1 MDWTNA
7 NFLPALIPIPPLVA
21 FFLIV
26 LFTTRSRTL
35 TQILAIGSVAIS
47 WLMSLAMVF
56 RAIQLKALGI
66 NPPAGPGVF
75 GSSSNWL
82 VNGTQA
88 ASGAI
93 NFGVMVDPLTTVMLF
108 MVPLT
113 CLLIFIYSLGYM
125 AHDRLNT
132 RFFAFLSL
140 FAGGMLLLV
149 VADNLL
155 LLFIGW
161 EIMGLCSYLL
171 IGFWY
176 EKPSAYKAAIKAF
189 MTTRI
194 GDVIMTLG
202 IAYMWSATGTLNFR
216 DVLYNQ
222 ASLDALAHTPALG
235 GFLGLSAAGLIGLCI
250 VAGTIGK
257 SAQFPLHVW
266 LPDAMEGPTP
276 VSAMIH
282 AATMVSAGVYLV
294 IRMFPLLAAGG
305 NPEVGQLTAPLTVMA
320 IIGSF
325 TALFSATIA
334 FTQNDIKKVLAYST
348 ISQLG
353 FMIGALGIG
362 AYAAAAFHLIT
373 HAFFKALL
381 FLGSGSVIH
390 AMEHGEHVAHEAHGG
405 AHETP
410 GGALVY
416 ATAEPHDAHAVV
428 APHVE
433 VGAQDLVDEH
443 GDVDL
448 AAPAFDPQDMRN
460 MGGLWRRMPVTTATF
475 VIGGMALSGLPLIT
489 AGFWSKDE
497 IFADAFHASS
507 RTPVAIVVLVL
518 LGLAA
523 ILTAFYTFR
532 QIGMTFF
539 GAPRSEAAMYAEHN
553 DGTPGG
559 QYISV
564 TLTAPLIVLAF
575 LAIFAGYAGVNPGF
589 PVFGPILGLL
599 GFHSPF
605 SNFVGRTLLEPP
617 PPLEFSIWPVL
628 ISFTVFI
635 LGAWA
640 GWVLYFRRPVVIGQ
654 PDASEGWVAR
664 YLGPDAYRVL
674 QNKYYIDE
682 FYTRYLV
689 EPARWIAERL
699 VSQII
704 DQGIIDGSLHGI
716 AAIAIWIGNLFREFN
731 RVVID
736 GVGDGI
742 PEAIADAARS
752 LRQVQ
757 SGHIQQ
763 YLLYALIAFLWVG
776 GNLTLLAVRP
786 DWAFPATIIQVALV
800 FVFIFVGGMGS
811 TRAEQ

>member
-1 MDWTNA
+1 MNLTDA
-7 NFLPALIPIPPLVA
+7 NIVPWLIPIPPLVA
-21 FFLIV
+21 FLLIV
-26 LFTTRSRTL
+26 LFTNRNRTA
-35 TQILAIGSVAIS
+35 THVIAIGGVALS
-47 WLMSLAMVF
+47 WLFSIAEF
-56 RAIQLKALGI
+56 FNAIAFKDLGT
-66 NPPAGPGVF
+66 PDRGVF
-75 GSSSNWL
+75 GTTTDWL
-82 VNGTQA
+82 VNGTGNA
-88 ASGAI
+88 ASGALRM
-93 NFGVMVDPLTTVMLF
+93 GVQVDPLTTVMLF
-108 MVPLT
+108 MVPLA
-113 CLLIFIYSLGYM
+113 CLLIFVYSIGYM
-125 AHDRLNT
+125 AHDPRQT

-140 FAGGMLLLV
+140 FAGAMLILV

-194 GDVIMTLG
+194 GDVIMMLG
-202 IAYMWSATGTLNFR
+202 IGYLWSATGTLNFR
-216 DVLYNQ
+216 DTLYNEGV
-222 ASLDALAHTPALG
+222 LHTLGTTPALG
-235 GFLGLSAAGLIGLCI
+235 GFLGLTAAGLIGICI

-305 NPEVGQLTAPLTVMA
+305 NPEAGQLTAPLTLMA

-325 TALFSATIA
+325 TALFAATIA
-334 FTQNDIKKVLAYST
+334 VSQNDIKKVLAYST

-353 FMIGALGIG
+353 FMIAALGIG

-390 AMEHGEHVAHEAHGG
+390 AMEHGEHVAHAAHGG
-405 AHETP
+405 AHETH
-410 GGALVY
+410 GGAEVF
-416 ATAEPHDAHAVV
+416 ATAEPHDAHDVH
-428 APHVE
+428 APHIE
-433 VGAQDLVDEH
+433 KGAQDVADEH
-443 GDVDL
+443 GHVDL

-460 MGGLWRRMPVTTATF
+460 MGGLWRKMPVTTATF
-475 VIGGMALSGLPLIT
+475 VIGGMSLAGLPLVV

-497 IFADAFHASS
+497 IFADAWNMSS
-507 RTPVAIVVLVL
+507 KTPIAIIVLVFL
-518 LGLAA
+518 ALAA

-539 GAPRSEAAMYAEHN
+539 GAPRTEAAEYAEHN
-553 DGTPGG
+553 DGTIEGRN
-559 QYISV
+559 ISV
-564 TLTAPLIVLAF
+564 SLTAPLVVLAF
-575 LAIFAGYAGVNPGF
+575 FAIFAGFAGVNPGF
-589 PVFGPILGLL
+589 PVIGPVLGWL
-599 GFHSPF
+599 GYHGPF
-605 SNFVGRTLLEPP
+605 AAFVGRTLLEPP
-617 PPLEFSIWPVL
+617 PQLEFNIWPVL
-628 ISFTVFI
+628 VSLTVFG

-640 GWVLYFRRPVVIGQ
+640 GWVLYFRRPVVLGETDAAEGVIG
-654 PDASEGWVAR
+654 R
-664 YLGPDAYRVL
+664 YLGPDAYRIL

-682 FYTRYLV
+682 FYSRAFV
-689 EPARWIAERL
+689 EPARWVAVRL
-699 VSQII
+699 VSEII
-704 DQGIIDGSLHGI
+704 DKGIIDGILHGI
-716 AAIAIWIGNLFREFN
+716 ARIAIWIGNLFREFN

-757 SGHIQQ
+757 SGNIQQ

-776 GNLTLLAVRP
+776 GNLTLIAVAP
-786 DWAFPATIIQVALV
+786 QWVSIAAIIQVGLV
-800 FVFIFVGGMGS
+800 ILFIIFGSLGS
-811 TRAEQ
+811 TRASSE